1 MITPQELLDKSDKHF
16 FKIAGAVLK
25 DENPFPLVIPS
36 DKKIQDTGFNNLQSA
51 LIPLYNHSKDKKGK
65 GYTIAWKT
73 KNIQGSQ
80 QKIPAKIYYE
90 TLEDYLF
97 FTKREKDFSKI
108 KGVYELIATSFP
120 LNAAW
125 AKEEPAFLLTYA
137 AIMPDLLKVVR
148 YFFDHT
154 PPHQLYLR
162 ELPIQVHTKFIE
174 DNTKPLKKMLD
185 IMLPADKINFEEK
198 DFFGRYQVKRPN
210 IYTQVRVLDD
220 ALKSTL
226 GYHELALTIDDA
238 ALLTWQPEKVFI
250 IENGACFRS
259 FPKIKSSVAIFGEGF
274 KSRVNKYI
282 PWLADC
288 ELYCWFDMDAAG
300 FEMLNMIRQ
309 HYGNAKSFL
318 MDEMTYNEFS
328 GFSVHSVYRKIELP
342 LLHPDEQ
349 KMYQFLQKENRRLEQ
364 ERVSNMYIQKCL
376 DLFS

>member
-16 FKIAGAVLK
+16 FKIAVAALK
-25 DENPFPLVIPS
+25 DESPFPLVIPS
-36 DKKIQDTGFNNLQSA
+36 DKKIQDTGFNNLHSA
-51 LIPLYNHSKDKKGK
+51 IVPLYNHSKDKKGK
-65 GYTIAWKT
+65 GYTIVWKT
-73 KNIQGSQ
+73 KNIQGTQ
-80 QKIPAKIYYE
+80 QKVPAKIYYE

-97 FTKREKDFSKI
+97 FTKREKDFLNI
-108 KGVYELIATSFP
+108 KEAYELIATSFP

-125 AKEEPAFLLTYA
+125 VKEAPAFLLTHA

-154 PPHQLYLR
+154 PPHLLYLR

-185 IMLPADKINFEEK
+185 MMLPAHKINFEEK
-198 DFFGRYQVKRPN
+198 DFSGRYQIKRPN

-220 ALKSTL
+220 SLKSTL

-238 ALLTWQPEKVFI
+238 AQLTWRPDKVFI

-259 FPKIKSSVAIFGEGF
+259 FPKVKNSVAIFGEGF
-274 KSRVNKYI
+274 KSRVNKHI

-309 HYGNAKSFL
+309 YYHHARSFL
-318 MDEMTYNEFS
+318 MDETTYNAFS
-328 GFSVHSVYRKIELP
+328 AFSVHSTYRKIELS
-342 LLHPDEQ
+342 LLNPDEQ
-349 KMYQFLQKENRRLEQ
+349 KMYHFLQKENRRLEQ
-364 ERVSNMYIQKCL
+364 EHISNEYVQRRVHVI
-376 DLFS
+376 